1 MNPLLWLAGVLLFIS
16 AVCFIADWWISSFG
30 EGWGLSGGVDG
41 EPSVGESP
49 SPDLSFSEAL
59 KPIGGAPSWASVRRN
74 D

>member
-16 AVCFIADWWISSFG
+16 AVCFVADWWISSFG
-30 EGWGLSGGVDG
+30 EGASTSNGSTRSSRGV
-41 EPSVGESP
+41 SP
-49 SPDLSFSEAL
+49 SPMSFSEAL

>member
-49 SPDLSFSEAL
+49 SPMSFSEAL
-59 KPIGGAPSWASVRRN
+59 KPVGPLWPWEETRRGE
-74 D
+74 